1 MNEHE
6 ISRLS
11 DVLRLQAIKA
21 AYCETVDACVKDG
34 AAAAACFGELFT
46 EDARAD
52 YGMGALN
59 GRNAVVRFLVD
70 AIVAN
75 NDALWHSIQTPR
87 IDVTGDTAVGRWTLI
102 VRMKR
107 KGAATSE
114 ELIGRYLDEFRR
126 TPQGWR
132 ISSVRFLQ
140 EG

>member
-11 DVLRLQAIKA
+11 DLLRLQAIKA

-34 AAAAACFGELFT
+34 AAAAARLGEIFT
-46 EDARAD
+46 EDVRAD

-87 IDVTGDTAVGRWTLI
+87 IEVTGDTAVGRWTLI
-102 VRMKR
+102 VKMKR

-114 ELIGRYLDEFRR
+114 ELFGRYLDEFRR

-132 ISSVRFLQ
+132 ISSVRFVQ